1 VKASSVTSTKVS
13 VHISETEL
21 VALVRSAGIHVPADT
36 AVDCYAAPFDTEFD
50 PDGGGIIVEWTQEHD
65 APKQG

>member
-1 VKASSVTSTKVS
+1 MKASAVTSTKVT
-13 VHISETEL
+13 VHISEREL
-21 VALVRSAGIHVPADT
+21 VELVRRAGIHVPADT

-50 PDGGGIIVEWTQEHD
+50 PDGGGIIVEWSENH